1 MLEEALVVL
10 LYIALIVFIIAL
22 IVLCIKLIGTLG
34 RVDRLVENLTRK
46 AESLDQVFEMI
57 DYTTNKFGR
66 IGETIISY
74 LTGSVKKVF
83 GRKRRKEREEFN
95 YYE

>member
-1 MLEEALVVL
+1 MLEDALVVL

-34 RVDRLVENLTRK
+34 KADKLIDNLTRK
-46 AESLDQVFEMI
+46 AESLDGVFEMI
-57 DYTTNKFGR
+57 DYTTNKFGK
-66 IGETIISY
+66 IGETIVSY

-83 GRKRRKEREEFN
+83 SRRKRKEREEFD